1 MPAVRV
7 LVEGE
12 SDRSAVLTLAGRLG
26 HDVAGSEVVAMGG
39 ITNLRR
45 HLADAESEGLQ
56 PVLLHDAGEEPWVER
71 TLASL
76 ALYPPRYVCDADLED
91 ELVRALGIKRTLEV
105 VAVAGDLPAWQIL
118 CNQPFHRERPAEAVL
133 RRFWGTTSGRKDKY
147 AALLTAALDLDRV
160 PAPLTGVLDALRPG

>member
-1 MPAVRV
+1 MPTVRV

-12 SDRSAVLTLAGRLG
+12 SDRSALLTLAARLG
-26 HDVAGSEVVAMGG
+26 DDVADGDVVSMGG

-45 HLADAESEGLQ
+45 HLADAELAGLQ

-71 TLASL
+71 TLSSL
-76 ALYPPRYVCDADLED
+76 GRYPPRYVCDADLED
-91 ELVRALGIKRTLEV
+91 ELVRALGIKRALQV
-105 VAVAGDLPAWQIL
+105 VEAAGDLPAWQIL
-118 CNQPFHRERPAEAVL
+118 CNQPYHRHRPTEAVL

-160 PAPLTGVLDALRPG
+160 PAPLTGVLDALRAG